1 MLTVLV
7 VDDSALMRRTLRE
20 ALEAEADI
28 EVAFARDGEDAL
40 EQVQRVAP
48 DVITLD
54 IHMPVMDGLTC
65 LSHLMVDKPCPVIM
79 VSSLTEKGALA
90 TFEALELGAF
100 DYVAK
105 PGGTV
110 SRDIESI
117 RADLV
122 AKVRAAVGQRTGTQ
136 RPRPEPAKAAAPAP
150 APKGPATSASGD
162 RLLLIGVSTGGPRTL
177 EGILPKLSGS
187 LDWPV
192 LVIQHMPAS
201 FTGVFARRLDGLCG
215 MPVREVDRPSL
226 LEPGVIYMARGDAD
240 ITLSRRPRGLNAVPS
255 PAAGERLWHPSVS
268 RFLQSAEGIL
278 DATDLV
284 GVLLTGMGDD
294 GAPELAQWRA
304 RGART
309 IAESE
314 ETAVVFG
321 MSQELINRDGA
332 TEVLPAGRVADRLN
346 AWLNTGGVA
355 SCR

>member
-20 ALEAEADI
+20 ALEVEADI

-79 VSSLTEKGALA
+79 VSSLTDKGALA

-100 DYVAK
+100 DYIAK

-117 RADLV
+117 RQDLV
-122 AKVRAAVGQRTGTQ
+122 AKVRAAVGQRTGLQ
-136 RPRPEPAKAAAPAP
+136 RRRAEPPKAAAPLP
-150 APKGPATSASGD
+150 EPKPPATSAAGD
-162 RLLLIGVSTGGPRTL
+162 RLVLIGVSTGGPRTL
-177 EGILPKLSGS
+177 ERILPQLAGS

-201 FTGVFARRLDGLCG
+201 FTGVFARRLDGLCS

-226 LEPGVIYMARGDAD
+226 LEPGAIYMARGDAD
-240 ITLSRRPRGLNAVPS
+240 ITLSRRPRGLTAVPS
-255 PAAGERLWHPSVS
+255 PAAGDRLWHPSVS

-278 DATDLV
+278 DAGSLV

-321 MSQELINRDGA
+321 MSQELINREGA
-332 TEVLPAGRVADRLN
+332 TEVLPAGRVANRLN
-346 AWLNTGGVA
+346 TWLTSGGSA
-355 SCR
+355 GCL